1 MIGKLT
7 GRVDEVSADHA
18 LIDVNGVGYIAFC
31 GAGTLGKL
39 VRGDFVSLHIET
51 QVREDAIRLF
61 GFATVDERDWFR
73 LLQTVQ
79 GVGAKVALAVLS
91 IAAPSEISRSIALQD
106 KSLIGRAAGVGPKLA
121 ARIVSELKDKV
132 PAMIVLPPPA
142 AAGGRAPA
150 RGPQGP
156 AAEAVSALVN
166 LGYAHLE
173 AADAVTAALAA
184 HGEQAKL
191 DVLIRE
197 GLKELA
203 R

>member
-31 GAGTLGKL
+31 GAGTLAKL

-106 KSLIGRAAGVGPKLA
+106 KSLIGRAAGVGP
-121 ARIVSELKDKV
+121 ARGAYRFGVEGQGSGDDR
-132 PAMIVLPPPA
+132 A
-142 AAGGRAPA
+142 AAASGGGRTRAGA
-150 RGPQGP
+150 RSSRSGGGGG
-156 AAEAVSALVN
+156 
-166 LGYAHLE
+166 LGARQSRLR
-173 AADAVTAALAA
+173 ASRSRGRGDGGLGGAWRA
-184 HGEQAKL
+184 GET
-191 DVLIRE
+191 R
-197 GLKELA
+197 
-203 R
+203 RSHP